1 MTDLELATSKPPNE
15 NISDLWL
22 GVQKTCTQVERL
34 RVGGV
39 GWCWVVPGG
48 WRWAPRGRYHTL
60 AWTASLGSEALVGIQ
75 FMIPRCGSE

>member
-1 MTDLELATSKPPNE
+1 MISTMTDLELATSKPPNE

-22 GVQKTCTQVERL
+22 GVQKTCAQVERL

-48 WRWAPRGRYHTL
+48 WRWAPRG
-60 AWTASLGSEALVGIQ
+60 
-75 FMIPRCGSE
+75 

>member
-1 MTDLELATSKPPNE
+1 MVLVVVMGLPVFTNMISTMTDLELATSKPPNE

-48 WRWAPRGRYHTL
+48 WRWAPRG
-60 AWTASLGSEALVGIQ
+60 
-75 FMIPRCGSE
+75 